1 MTWSGSVLQSSR
13 LLLVGQAA
21 WLDQFADRLSSS
33 VDATVR
39 TVRTTPEALDAVRRG
54 TVDCVVT
61 AYALDETTGV
71 EVLRTIRA
79 ETETLPVVL
88 GAASG
93 SDAVASEA
101 MDAGV
106 TDYVAVDDASD
117 EALDDTVTELLRRTE
132 RAVRSARRT

>member
-1 MTWSGSVLQSSR
+1 MLQSSR